1 LDINGK
7 ENKFRIYPLLEV
19 IINNNF
25 KIVDILL
32 KYVKKKKNKKI
43 KKNKIGY

>member
-25 KIVDILL
+25 KIVEIII

-43 KKNKIGY
+43 KQNKIGY

>member
-43 KKNKIGY
+43 KQNKIGY

>member
-7 ENKFRIYPLLEV
+7 ENKFRIYPILEV

-43 KKNKIGY
+43 KQNKIGY